1 MACLETYEPINTL
14 KPVAPD
20 VWIVDGP
27 VIGMAYFGFHVPFTT
42 RMTVVRLG
50 DGSLWLHSPTPAEPA
65 LLAAVD
71 ALGPV
76 RHLIAPNK
84 IHYWWIGDWKSR
96 YPEATTWAAPGVA
109 AYARKRVAAFD
120 QDGTLWVEH
129 PIYTE
134 FRFVIDRVPD
144 LVKAHPELAEKPAFA
159 AILSK
164 DEQRIAALDARELF
178 EALVVTL
185 SGMTPDELGD
195 EVNAWLKAARD
206 PRWNRPYID
215 LTYLPM
221 QEVLTYLRANG
232 YKTFIATGGSVGVVA
247 PYSQEVYG
255 IQPEQVSGS
264 AQALKFEIA
273 DGKPVLIR
281 EPKLALENI
290 EAGKIENF
298 RMVYGRTPQ
307 AQFGNSSSDDQQALQ
322 YVKRSPGLRLSVAIL
337 HDDAVREYAYGPA
350 QGLPDSP
357 VGTFS
362 QEMYDLG
369 MKEGWVIVSMKNDW
383 NKIFAFEE

>member
-1 MACLETYEPINTL
+1 MFPIRSIL
-14 KPVAPD
+14 
-20 VWIVDGP
+20 
-27 VIGMAYFGFHVPFTT
+27 
-42 RMTVVRLG
+42 R
-50 DGSLWLHSPTPAEPA
+50 
-65 LLAAVD
+65 LAASGIL
-71 ALGPV
+71 ALGLSAAALCAQTDPLPSWNDGAAKQAILDFV
-76 RHLIAPNK
+76 ARTTTEGSP
-84 IHYWWIGDWKSR
+84 DFVQ
-96 YPEATTWAAPGVA
+96 PEE
-109 AYARKRVAAFD
+109 RVAAFD

-144 LVKAHPELAEKPAFA
+144 MVKAHPELAEKPAFA

-255 IQPEQVSGS
+255 IPPEQVSGS

-383 NKIFAFEE
+383 KKIFAFEE

>member
-1 MACLETYEPINTL
+1 LRFDVSPLRFILRLAASGLLALGLSAAALSAQTDPLPSWNEGAAKQAIL
-14 KPVAPD
+14 DFVARSTTEGSSD
-20 VWIVDGP
+20 
-27 VIGMAYFGFHVPFTT
+27 FVP
-42 RMTVVRLG
+42 
-50 DGSLWLHSPTPAEPA
+50 PAE
-65 LLAAVD
+65 
-71 ALGPV
+71 
-76 RHLIAPNK
+76 RI
-84 IHYWWIGDWKSR
+84 
-96 YPEATTWAAPGVA
+96 
-109 AYARKRVAAFD
+109 AAFD

-134 FRFVIDRVPD
+134 FQFVMDRVPE
-144 LVKAHPELAEKPAFA
+144 LVKAHPDLADKPAFA

-164 DEQRIAALDARELF
+164 DQKRIAALDARELF

-185 SGMTPDELGD
+185 SGMTPDALGE
-195 EVNAWLKAARD
+195 EVNAWLKTARD
-206 PRWNRPYID
+206 PRWHRPFID

-247 PYSQEVYG
+247 PYSEEFYG
-255 IQPEQVSGS
+255 IPPEQVSGS
-264 AQALKFEIA
+264 AQNLKFEIV

-281 EPKLALENI
+281 EEKLALDNI

-298 RMVYGRTPQ
+298 RMVYGRTPY

-322 YVKRSPGLRLSVAIL
+322 YVKSSPGLRLSVAIL

-362 QEMYDLG
+362 QAMYDLG
-369 MKEGWVIVSMKNDW
+369 TKEGWVIVSMKDDW
-383 NKIFAFEE
+383 KKIFAFGE

>member
-1 MACLETYEPINTL
+1 MSPIKFIL
-14 KPVAPD
+14 
-20 VWIVDGP
+20 
-27 VIGMAYFGFHVPFTT
+27 
-42 RMTVVRLG
+42 RLAASG
-50 DGSLWLHSPTPAEPA
+50 
-65 LLAAVD
+65 LLALGLSAA
-71 ALGPV
+71 ALSAQTDPLPSWNEGAAKQAILDFVARSTTEGSSDFVP
-76 RHLIAPNK
+76 
-84 IHYWWIGDWKSR
+84 
-96 YPEATTWAAPGVA
+96 PEERIV
-109 AYARKRVAAFD
+109 AFD

-134 FRFVIDRVPD
+134 FQFVMDRVPE
-144 LVKAHPELAEKPAFA
+144 LVKAHPDLADKPAFA

-164 DEQRIAALDARELF
+164 DQKRIAALDARELF

-185 SGMTPDELGD
+185 SGMTPDALGE
-195 EVNAWLKAARD
+195 EVNAWLKTARD
-206 PRWNRPYID
+206 PRWHRPFID

-247 PYSQEVYG
+247 PYSEEFYG
-255 IQPEQVSGS
+255 IPPEQVSGS
-264 AQALKFEIA
+264 AQNLKFEIV

-281 EPKLALENI
+281 EEKLALDNI

-298 RMVYGRTPQ
+298 RMVYGRTPY

-322 YVKRSPGLRLSVAIL
+322 YVKSSPGLRLSVAIL

-362 QEMYDLG
+362 QAMYDLG
-369 MKEGWVIVSMKNDW
+369 TKEGWVIVSMKDDW
-383 NKIFAFEE
+383 KKIFAFGE

>member
-1 MACLETYEPINTL
+1 MSPLRFILRLAASGLLALGLSAAALSAQTDPLPSWNEGAAKQAIL
-14 KPVAPD
+14 DFVARSTTEGSSD
-20 VWIVDGP
+20 
-27 VIGMAYFGFHVPFTT
+27 FVP
-42 RMTVVRLG
+42 
-50 DGSLWLHSPTPAEPA
+50 PAE
-65 LLAAVD
+65 
-71 ALGPV
+71 
-76 RHLIAPNK
+76 RI
-84 IHYWWIGDWKSR
+84 
-96 YPEATTWAAPGVA
+96 
-109 AYARKRVAAFD
+109 AAFD

-134 FRFVIDRVPD
+134 FQFVMDRVPE
-144 LVKAHPELAEKPAFA
+144 LVKAHPDLADKPAFA

-164 DEQRIAALDARELF
+164 DQERIAALDARELF
-178 EALVVTL
+178 GVLVATL
-185 SGMTPDELGD
+185 SGMTPDELGA
-195 EVNAWLKAARD
+195 EVNAWLKTARD
-206 PRWNRPYID
+206 PRWRRPFID

-247 PYSQEVYG
+247 PYSEEFYG
-255 IQPEQVSGS
+255 IPPEQVSGS
-264 AQALKFEIA
+264 AQNLKFEIV

-281 EPKLALENI
+281 EEKLALDNI

-298 RMVYGRTPQ
+298 RMVYGRTPY

-322 YVKRSPGLRLSVAIL
+322 YVKSSPGLRLSVAIL
-337 HDDAVREYAYGPA
+337 HDDAEREYAYGPA

-369 MKEGWVIVSMKNDW
+369 VKEGWVIVSMKNDW
-383 NKIFAFEE
+383 KKIFAFEE

>member
-1 MACLETYEPINTL
+1 MFPIQFILRLAASGLLALGFSAAALPAQTNPL
-14 KPVAPD
+14 PSWNEGAAKQA
-20 VWIVDGP
+20 IVDFVTRTTTEGS
-27 VIGMAYFGFHVPFTT
+27 ADFVP
-42 RMTVVRLG
+42 
-50 DGSLWLHSPTPAEPA
+50 PAE
-65 LLAAVD
+65 
-71 ALGPV
+71 
-76 RHLIAPNK
+76 RI
-84 IHYWWIGDWKSR
+84 
-96 YPEATTWAAPGVA
+96 
-109 AYARKRVAAFD
+109 AAFD

-134 FRFVIDRVPD
+134 FQFVMDRVPE
-144 LVKAHPELAEKPAFA
+144 LVKAHPELADKPAFA

-164 DEQRIAALDARELF
+164 DQERIAALDARELF

-185 SGMTPDELGD
+185 SGMTPDELGK
-195 EVNAWLKAARD
+195 EVNDWLKTARD
-206 PRWNRPYID
+206 PRWHRPFID

-247 PYSQEVYG
+247 PYSEEFYG
-255 IQPEQVSGS
+255 IPPEQVSGS
-264 AQALKFEIA
+264 AQDLKFEIV

-281 EPKLALENI
+281 EEKLALDNI

-298 RMVYGRTPQ
+298 RMVYGRTPY

-322 YVKRSPGLRLSVAIL
+322 YVKSSPGLRLSVAIL
-337 HDDAVREYAYGPA
+337 HDDAEREYAYGPA

-362 QEMYDLG
+362 QAMYDLG
-369 MKEGWVIVSMKNDW
+369 TKEGWVIVSMKNDW
-383 NKIFAFEE
+383 KKIFAFDE

>member
-1 MACLETYEPINTL
+1 MFPIQF
-14 KPVAPD
+14 
-20 VWIVDGP
+20 I
-27 VIGMAYFGFHVPFTT
+27 
-42 RMTVVRLG
+42 VRLAASG
-50 DGSLWLHSPTPAEPA
+50 
-65 LLAAVD
+65 LLALSLSVTAVTAQTD
-71 ALGPV
+71 PLPSWNDGAAKQAILDFVTRTTAEGSADFVP
-76 RHLIAPNK
+76 
-84 IHYWWIGDWKSR
+84 
-96 YPEATTWAAPGVA
+96 PED
-109 AYARKRVAAFD
+109 RIAAFD

-134 FRFVIDRVPD
+134 FRFVIDRAPD
-144 LVKAHPELAEKPAFA
+144 LVKAHPELADKPAFA

-164 DEQRIAALDARELF
+164 DEKRIAALDARELF

-185 SGMTPDELGD
+185 SGMTPDALG
-195 EVNAWLKAARD
+195 EEINAWLKTARD
-206 PRWNRPYID
+206 PRWRRPYID

-221 QEVLTYLRANG
+221 QEVLTFLRANG

-247 PYSQEVYG
+247 PYSREFYG
-255 IQPEQVSGS
+255 IPPEQVSGS
-264 AQALKFEIA
+264 AQDLKFEIV

-281 EPKLALENI
+281 EAKLSLDNI

-298 RMVYGRTPQ
+298 RMVYGRTPY

-322 YVKRSPGLRLSVAIL
+322 YVKNSPGLRLSVAIL
-337 HDDAVREYAYGPA
+337 HDDAAREYAYGPA

-369 MKEGWVIVSMKNDW
+369 QKEGWIIVSMKNDW
-383 NKIFAFEE
+383 KRIFAFED